1 MVDSDGCVLSES
13 AHAVDFFWI
22 ALLFTVRY
30 VRLFMQL
37 VFLGTGGYHPNE
49 RRHTASVLLPDAGV
63 ALDAG
68 TGFFRA
74 PDRNRMATLDVFLTH
89 AHLDHVCGLTYIL
102 VPLMRGDLERVRV
115 FGTDK
120 TLQAVRTHLLAQELF
135 PVEPEFEWHP
145 LHGSVPLPAE
155 GTLTWMSLEHP
166 GGSVGF
172 RLDWPGK
179 SIAYITDTTAPGNY
193 ADFVRGVDVLIHE
206 CYFPDELDDWA
217 EKTGHSSSSNVAML
231 AKLAEVKRLYIVH
244 VDPQRPDDDPVGLD
258 RIRAIFANTEL
269 AEDLMEI
276 EF

>member
-1 MVDSDGCVLSES
+1 
-13 AHAVDFFWI
+13 
-22 ALLFTVRY
+22 
-30 VRLFMQL
+30 MQL

-49 RRHTASVLLPDAGV
+49 RRHTASVLLPDIGV

-68 TGFFRA
+68 TGFFRVQHSI
-74 PDRNRMATLDVFLTH
+74 RTSTLDVFLTH

-102 VPLMRGDLERVRV
+102 VPLLRGDLKCVRV
-115 FGTDK
+115 FGTED

-135 PVEPEFEWHP
+135 PVEPEFEWHT
-145 LHGSVPLPAE
+145 LHASVPLPSE
-155 GTLTWMSLEHP
+155 GRLTWISLDHP

-179 SIAYITDTTAPGNY
+179 SLAYITDTSAPGNY

-217 EKTGHSSSSNVAML
+217 EKMGHSSSSKVALL
-231 AKLAEVKRLYIVH
+231 AKLADVKRLYIVH
-244 VDPQRPDDDPVGLD
+244 VDPQRPDDDPVGLES
-258 RIRAIFANTEL
+258 IRAIFANTEL